1 VHGYLVSVHGRGPAG
16 SGGCGVKPDI
26 AVLRDVVVSAARE
39 ELLPRFNRVA
49 HTRKADGSLLTEAD
63 LAMQERVSNALLR
76 QWPGTVFLGEEMPA
90 SAQQQLIV
98 AEQPVW
104 CLDPLD
110 GTSNFAV
117 GIPYFCVSLALFSAG
132 RVQLGLVYDPLR
144 DECFSAV
151 TGQGAMLNGEPLR
164 LEAERRPLRHTTAM
178 IDFKRL
184 QPALATRLVQQP
196 PYASQRSFGSVALD
210 WCWLS
215 CARSHV
221 YLHGRSRVWDYAAG
235 HLIFEQAGGLACT
248 LEGEP
253 VFTQSL
259 TSRSA
264 VGAIDREL
272 FAEWT
277 AWLGIDIQ
285 NRV

>member
-1 VHGYLVSVHGRGPAG
+1 M
-16 SGGCGVKPDI
+16 KPEL
-26 AVLRDVVVSAARE
+26 AALREVIVPAARE
-39 ELLPRFNRVA
+39 ELLPRFNRVT

-63 LAMQERVSNALLR
+63 LAMQERVANALLGR
-76 QWPGTVFLGEEMPA
+76 WPGTVFLGEEMTA
-90 SAQQQLIV
+90 AEQQRLIT

-117 GIPYFCVSLALFSAG
+117 GIPYFGVSLALLSAG
-132 RVQLGLVYDPLR
+132 RVLLGLVYDPLR

-151 TGQGAMLNGEPLR
+151 AGQGALLNGEPLR
-164 LEAERRPLRHTTAM
+164 LEPVQRPLRQATAM
-178 IDFKRL
+178 VDLKRL
-184 QPALATRLVQQP
+184 QPALATRLVQHT

-235 HLIFEQAGGLACT
+235 HLIFEEAGGLACT
-248 LEGEP
+248 LDGEP

-259 TSRSA
+259 APRSA
-264 VGAIDREL
+264 VGAVDRSL

-277 AWLGIDIQ
+277 HWLGINIQ
-285 NRV
+285 NGR